1 MHCGDI
7 KVISVLLGLQPHR
20 EDIETG
26 QEPWLHL
33 KKLLDDQLS
42 CPGER
47 RKSFLHVR
55 LGLTL
60 PMSCVTSQK
69 SLNLSVPQFFPL
81 LLLFNL

>member
-1 MHCGDI
+1 MTSFLAQGRGE
-7 KVISVLLGLQPHR
+7 KVY
-20 EDIETG
+20 
-26 QEPWLHL
+26 
-33 KKLLDDQLS
+33 
-42 CPGER
+42 
-47 RKSFLHVR
+47 LHVR